1 MICLNIDCVSQI
13 LNFELHNVV
22 LDECFLFD
30 LRHFGQVNF
39 SELVYQIQLVNRVFE
54 SGFLCY
60 KLLDHTL
67 DDAAFILELLITGNQ
82 LLKVDIVLSLVFC
95 QVIDLLIQLLQLFL
109 AAVTHLTRNLAFHL
123 LNLEVGVVKQFLLS
137 VFLQLEFCQ
146 IGLQVSR
153 S

>member
-13 LNFELHNVV
+13 LNFELHDVV

-39 SELVYQIQLVNRVFE
+39 SELVDQIQLVNRVFE

-95 QVIDLLIQLLQLFL
+95 QVIDLLI
-109 AAVTHLTRNLAFHL
+109 
-123 LNLEVGVVKQFLLS
+123 
-137 VFLQLEFCQ
+137 
-146 IGLQVSR
+146 
-153 S
+153 